1 VRVINSKYLLKFLH
15 ITKVC
20 WVSVAWFAGFWIFVV
35 SYHFVGKE
43 DTIGF
48 IISLIATVI
57 IGSFTSVGDGTII
70 GFMKAIPPENIAGW
84 SSGTGIAGMTG
95 AGLCVLFKSLGFE
108 FNTVEC
114 NPNTRF
120 AIS

>member
-1 VRVINSKYLLKFLH
+1 M
-15 ITKVC
+15 
-20 WVSVAWFAGFWIFVV
+20 AWFAGFWIFVV

-48 IISLIATVI
+48 IISLTATVI

-95 AGLCVLFKSLGFE
+95 AGICVLFKSLGFE
-108 FNTVEC
+108 FNTVL
-114 NPNTRF
+114 
-120 AIS
+120 